1 MKKLARLIKMLEM
14 ALRNVFRQKTRT
26 ALTVVGIMI
35 GIAAIVALGS
45 ISEGLRV
52 QIAKSLEQS
61 SGLITVIEKSDSG
74 LFMSLSS
81 SELSQETVDEVM
93 AVSGIKDATPVVYKV
108 GYLEGDS
115 GFGEPS
121 LFEIGVDPEK
131 IDLYTTEGA
140 RLAEGETLDDGD
152 TEYVMAGS
160 KITEKLDL
168 KVGDTVAVEEKEFI
182 VKGIYEE
189 FGNSGLDSGIIMPL
203 DIAKEL
209 FETDKYSSI
218 IIYPDDINNVEDLA
232 KDIEDTVDG
241 VSAITTAQFAKQIGQ
256 IVDQIGFPL
265 VTKPVNGNHGR
276 GVTININNF
285 QEALNGFNIAQKISS
300 YVLVE
305 RQITG
310 EDYRLLVINNKLVA
324 ASKRTPAHVVGDG
337 KSTIKK
343 LIDKVNEDPRRGY
356 GHEKMLTLITIDKIT
371 KGIISSGGYTL
382 KSVLKKGE
390 KFILK

>member
-1 MKKLARLIKMLEM
+1 VKKLARLIKMLEM

-256 IVDQIGFPL
+256 IVDQIGFFTIGIAGISAVVGGL
-265 VTKPVNGNHGR
+265 GVMNTMIMSVMERRREIGVLKAIGATNSYVIRMILIESTIISLIGGLLGLGVGYLGSKAIGAFSGGQAQGIVTSNLALNSMLFALFLGVVGGLYPARKASQLSPV
-276 GVTININNF
+276 
-285 QEALNGFNIAQKISS
+285 EALR
-300 YVLVE
+300 YE
-305 RQITG
+305 
-310 EDYRLLVINNKLVA
+310 
-324 ASKRTPAHVVGDG
+324 
-337 KSTIKK
+337 
-343 LIDKVNEDPRRGY
+343 
-356 GHEKMLTLITIDKIT
+356 
-371 KGIISSGGYTL
+371 
-382 KSVLKKGE
+382 
-390 KFILK
+390 

>member
-1 MKKLARLIKMLEM
+1 MLEM

-218 IIYPDDINNVEDLA
+218 IIYPEDINSVEDLA

-256 IVDQIGFPL
+256 IVDQIGFFTIGIAGISAVVGGL
-265 VTKPVNGNHGR
+265 GVMNTMIMSVMERRREIGVLKAIGATNSYVIRMILIESTIISLIGGLLGLGVGYLGSKAIGAFSGGQAQGIVTSNLALNSMLFALFLGVVGGLYPARKASQLSPV
-276 GVTININNF
+276 
-285 QEALNGFNIAQKISS
+285 EALR
-300 YVLVE
+300 YE
-305 RQITG
+305 
-310 EDYRLLVINNKLVA
+310 
-324 ASKRTPAHVVGDG
+324 
-337 KSTIKK
+337 
-343 LIDKVNEDPRRGY
+343 
-356 GHEKMLTLITIDKIT
+356 
-371 KGIISSGGYTL
+371 
-382 KSVLKKGE
+382 
-390 KFILK
+390 

>member
-1 MKKLARLIKMLEM
+1 VKKLARLIKMLEM

-218 IIYPDDINNVEDLA
+218 IIYPEDINSVEDLA

-256 IVDQIGFPL
+256 IVDQIGFFTIGIAGISAVVGGL
-265 VTKPVNGNHGR
+265 GVMNTMIMSVMERRREIGVLKAIGATNSYVIRMILIESTIISLIGGLLGLGVGYLGSKAIGAFSGGQAQGIVTSNLALNSMLFALFLGVVGGLYPARKASQLSPV
-276 GVTININNF
+276 
-285 QEALNGFNIAQKISS
+285 EALR
-300 YVLVE
+300 YE
-305 RQITG
+305 
-310 EDYRLLVINNKLVA
+310 
-324 ASKRTPAHVVGDG
+324 
-337 KSTIKK
+337 
-343 LIDKVNEDPRRGY
+343 
-356 GHEKMLTLITIDKIT
+356 
-371 KGIISSGGYTL
+371 
-382 KSVLKKGE
+382 
-390 KFILK
+390 